1 MEQATQRV
9 VIGMD
14 PHKRSVTIEVMSADE
29 TVVGGGRF
37 GTDVAGYRSMLEVAR
52 RWPDRVWAIEGCSG
66 IGRHVAMRLIAD
78 GEEVVDV
85 PPKLS
90 ARTRVFATGQGRK
103 TDATDAHSVA
113 LVGTRMSGL
122 RPVVDDQQLAVL
134 RVLVDRRRSLG
145 EDHTRMTSQ
154 LHQLLLELIPGGA
167 KKDLSAAQAKA
178 LLAKVR
184 PRDVA
189 GKTRRRVAAELI
201 ADLERIYARKKAA
214 NKELNERV
222 AATGTSLMDLHG
234 IGPSGAAR
242 LLVEVG
248 DITRFPDRDHFAS
261 WNGSAPIDASSGDQV
276 RHRLSRAGN
285 RQINR
290 TLHIMATVQLRNA
303 TEGRAYFDRRKAD
316 GKTSMEAMRA
326 LKRRLSNIVYRTM
339 LDDAAAHAANNSG
352 TGPGGHRGNDSDSSA
367 AGSQPQTSSS
377 EKPHPNPSRTKPRTP
392 LPAAS

>member
-1 MEQATQRV
+1 MNATDERV

-14 PHKRSVTIEVMSADE
+14 PHKRSVTIEVMAADE
-29 TVVGGGRF
+29 EVLGGGRF
-37 GTDVAGYRSMLEVAR
+37 GTDAAGFQSMLEYVT
-52 RWPDRVWAIEGCSG
+52 RWPDRVWAIEGCNG
-66 IGRHVAMRLIAD
+66 IGRHVAMRLIAE
-78 GEEVVDV
+78 GHEVVDV

-90 ARTRVFATGQGRK
+90 ARARVFATGQGRK

-113 LVGTRMSGL
+113 LVGTQMAGL
-122 RPVVDDQQLAVL
+122 RPVVHDEQLAVL
-134 RVLVDRRRSLG
+134 RLLVDRRSSLG
-145 EDHTRMTSQ
+145 DDHTRMISQ

-184 PRDVA
+184 PRDTV
-189 GKTRRRVAAELI
+189 GKARRRVAAELI
-201 ADLERIYARKKAA
+201 ADLERVYARKKAA
-214 NKELNERV
+214 DKELKELL
-222 AATGTSLMDLHG
+222 AATGTTLMDLHG

-248 DITRFPDRDHFAS
+248 DITRFPNREHFAS
-261 WNGSAPIDASSGDQV
+261 WNGTAPIDASSGDQV

-290 TLHIMATVQLRNA
+290 TLHIMATVQLRND
-303 TEGRAYFDRRKAD
+303 TEGRAYFDRRKRD

-339 LDDAAAHAANNSG
+339 LDDAVRASAASEV
-352 TGPGGHRGNDSDSSA
+352 TGPGGQRGSDSDSSA
-367 AGSQPQTSSS
+367 TGSQPQHRLFGQAT
-377 EKPHPNPSRTKPRTP
+377 PGPVTTQPRTP
-392 LPAAS
+392 LPRVS